1 MILQDFFI
9 LSERHGAFIFANKY
23 RNVECDVS
31 VLMKRAIKQNVAP
44 RSLSPTRAPAPKRD
58 TLVRNKT
65 NHGRAISKFS
75 IVMELLK
82 LFKRNN

>member
-1 MILQDFFI
+1 MERLFLLISI
-9 LSERHGAFIFANKY
+9 AMSNAMYRYWWNERSNKMSEH
-23 RNVECDVS
+23 D
-31 VLMKRAIKQNVAP
+31 AP